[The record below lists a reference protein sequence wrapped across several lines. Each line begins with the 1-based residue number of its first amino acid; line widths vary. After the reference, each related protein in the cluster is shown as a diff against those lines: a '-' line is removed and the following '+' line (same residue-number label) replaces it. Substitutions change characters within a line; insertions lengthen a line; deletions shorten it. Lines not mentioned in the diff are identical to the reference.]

1 MASPDAAFALIAAGI
16 SHCSGVVA
24 EQGGL
29 LTSLLFTGLVG
40 GVSHC
45 IGMCGPF
52 VLSQVGSRL
61 ERIPAARMREWHR
74 LTGGGP
80 AAVSSGA
87 DDHLFSAGGRGGNS
101 GGPDQQPQR
110 PALAVGGPAAA
121 GRPCC
126 LPGTPIPRLRQL
138 WHPSVPVGTPSAGRW
153 INRVAAPLFCRTNRL
168 AGLCAGDCTGVYP
181 PAACCM
187 LLWRRQRPPVTRLP
201 VPSAWPPS
209 ALAPCPTCLRS
220 VSPDIW
226 PGSAGGG
233 LIAQAAPVLLILNAG
248 VLAWLAVSLIA

>member
-74 LTGGGP
+74 LTGAALLPYHLGRMTTYSLLGAVGATLAGQINSLSGLRWLSAALLLL
-80 AAVSSGA
+80 AAV
-87 DDHLFSAGGRGGNS
+87 LFAGH
-101 GGPDQQPQR
+101 
-110 PALAVGGPAAA
+110 A
-121 GRPCC
+121 
-126 LPGTPIPRLRQL
+126 IPRLRRL
-138 WHPSVPVGTPSAGRW
+138 WHPSVPVSTPSAGRW
-153 INRVAAPLFCRTNRL
+153 INRVAAPLFAAPTGWRGYALGVVLGFIPCGLLYAALAAAAATGDPVAGAFGMAAFCLGTLPNLLAVGVAGHL
-168 AGLCAGDCTGVYP
+168 AGQR
-181 PAACCM
+181 
-187 LLWRRQRPPVTRLP
+187 WR
-201 VPSAWPPS
+201 
-209 ALAPCPTCLRS
+209 
-220 VSPDIW
+220 
-226 PGSAGGG
+226 G